1 MYCPLGYILNRGTT
15 LPPNIE
21 FRGMNFNKIEFRS
34 SINNQTDNSKFFINF
49 LHAWSW
55 WEIISY
61 FLDFKFYLFTI
72 IYSKV
77 TFIHQRGDLCE
88 IIIFSFTVFV
98 QFGASVYTRKS
109 VKWQR
114 KYHYISFIYV
124 LSKDFISN
132 TVKIVIFDFYPGGMY
147 NRGGDF
153 FLTDPIYHFKH
164 KKIIFTPTKEEWKW
178 FFSIFKI

>member
-1 MYCPLGYILNRGTT
+1 MILGYILNRGTT
-15 LPPNIE
+15 LPQNID
-21 FRGMNFNKIEFRS
+21 FRGMNFNEIEFRS

-72 IYSKV
+72 MYSRV

-98 QFGASVYTRKS
+98 QFGASVYMRKS
-109 VKWQR
+109 VKSQR

-132 TVKIVIFDFYPGGMY
+132 PVKVVIFDFYPRVYVQQGGWL
-147 NRGGDF
+147 F
-153 FLTDPIYHFKH
+153 FDRYYISL
-164 KKIIFTPTKEEWKW
+164 
-178 FFSIFKI
+178 

>member
-1 MYCPLGYILNRGTT
+1 MMIFKIFSDHTPVICGNMIFNIQILGYILNRGTT
-15 LPPNIE
+15 LPQNID
-21 FRGMNFNKIEFRS
+21 FRGINFNEIEFRS

-72 IYSKV
+72 IYSRV

-88 IIIFSFTVFV
+88 IIIFSFTVCV
-98 QFGASVYTRKS
+98 QFGVSMYMRKS

-124 LSKDFISN
+124 LSKGFISN
-132 TVKIVIFDFYPGGMY
+132 SVNVVIFDFYPGGMC
-147 NRGGDF
+147 NRGVTF
-153 FLTDPIYHFKH
+153 FWHVL
-164 KKIIFTPTKEEWKW
+164 
-178 FFSIFKI
+178 